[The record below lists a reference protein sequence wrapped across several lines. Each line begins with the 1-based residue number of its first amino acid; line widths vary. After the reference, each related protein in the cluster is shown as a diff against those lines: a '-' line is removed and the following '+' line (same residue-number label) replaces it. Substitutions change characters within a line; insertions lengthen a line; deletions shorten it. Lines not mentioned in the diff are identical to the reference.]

1 MDAETYREPSVAF
14 HFQRQRINQLLT
26 KAANYPL
33 VVICAGAGFG
43 KTSAVNDFVRGLKT
57 PVGWTQLTERDNIGA
72 RFWENFVSST
82 IQVGAGYAKAVK
94 ALGFP
99 DTDEKV
105 SRFHTI
111 LRTQFEGSRR
121 IHVFDGFHFIDNPA
135 VIYLAESCVSDDLPL
150 GSSAFFITRSTS
162 NMNIAGFVSNGRMFD
177 ISEDDLRFT
186 ESELA
191 GYFKEQ
197 GISPHPDELREIYE
211 DTGGWAFAINLIA
224 RSYQRAPSYRG
235 FLRNAMKTNISSLME
250 AEFNNGT
257 SERLQ
262 RFLIRLSLV
271 ERLSVE
277 LVTLLAGGD
286 TETLQELNRYNTYV
300 RLDTYTDSYLIHH
313 FFLEYLREKQT
324 LLTQKETLDTYK
336 IAAEWCNINGI
347 KIDALTYYEKTGDYK
362 SIVEI
367 FYDLPTQI
375 PHDIARYTT
384 EIFDRAPE
392 EAFDTVPLLAAL
404 RVRSIMRLGFMKQA
418 AMLIDKYEERYIN
431 LPKDSQFRNY
441 TLGGL
446 YYCKGILGTMQCTSS
461 DRYDFDIAF
470 ERMDEC
476 LSLTPLDPKS
486 MTGYPVGPWISLA
499 GSERKGAQQEY
510 IDALSRSEAHVSHCM
525 DGTMTGMTDLARGE
539 LMFHQGKVSDAEPV
553 FVYGVERALERG
565 QYEIAH
571 MGMGYLLRIATY
583 QGNFEKAEQ
592 TVKDMLPLLEESS
605 YNNRFVIYDIS
616 IGWYYTYLE
625 LPELV
630 PNWLKEKFA
639 TYSHPYYLEN
649 FGNRIKARYYYL
661 MRNYAQLLAYM
672 REQRQREAILYG
684 RVEMLAMEA
693 CVYYL
698 TREKRKA
705 LEVLKEA
712 YDKASPN
719 GIIMA
724 FINRGKDMRTLCSAA
739 LKEPGYDVPAEWLEM
754 IRSKS
759 SSYAKR
765 QSHIISEYKRAYD
778 IAEGAAMTQRETDI
792 IIDLSHGLSH
802 TEIAVSRCISVNT
815 VKTVINTIH
824 KKLKTENISDMIRV
838 AVKNKLI

>member
-1 MDAETYREPSVAF
+1 MDADMYRDSSVSF

-43 KTSAVNDFVRGLKT
+43 KTSAVNDFMRGLGI

-72 RFWENFVSST
+72 RFWENFISST
-82 IQVGAGYAKAVK
+82 VQVSAGYAKAVK

-99 DTDEKV
+99 DTDEKIN
-105 SRFHTI
+105 RFHSI
-111 LRTQFEGSRR
+111 LRTQFGANRR
-121 IHVFDGFHFIDNPA
+121 IHVFDDFHFIDDPA
-135 VIYLAESCVSDDLPL
+135 MIYLAESCINDLPK
-150 GSSAFFITRSTS
+150 GSSVFFLTRSTA
-162 NMNIAGFVSNGRMFD
+162 NMNIAGFVSKGRMFD
-177 ISEDDLRFT
+177 ISEEDLRFT

-191 GYFKEQ
+191 SFFKVQ

-250 AEFNNGT
+250 AEFLNGP

-277 LVTLLAGGD
+277 LVGLLAGND
-286 TETLQELNRYNTYV
+286 AELLSELKRYNTYV
-300 RLDTYTDSYLIHH
+300 RLDSYTDSYLIHH
-313 FFLEYLREKQT
+313 FFLEHLREKQR
-324 LLTQKETLDTYK
+324 LLTQEEKLETYR
-336 IAAEWCNINGI
+336 IAAKWCNANGI
-347 KIDALTYYEKTGDYK
+347 KIDALTYYEKTGDYN

-375 PHDIARYTT
+375 PFDIARFTT
-384 EIFDRAPE
+384 EIFNRAPE
-392 EAFDTVPLLAAL
+392 EAYDKVPLLAAM
-404 RVRSIMRLGFMKQA
+404 RVRSIMRLGHMDQA
-418 AMLIDKYEERYIN
+418 AALIDKYEERFLR
-431 LPKDSQFRNY
+431 LPKDSLFRNY
-441 TLGGL
+441 TLGGI
-446 YYCKGILGTMQCTSS
+446 YYCKGILETMQCTTS
-461 DRYDFDIAF
+461 DKYEFDIAF
-470 ERMDEC
+470 AKMDEC
-476 LSLTPLDPKS
+476 LSLTPLDPRA

-499 GSERKGAQQEY
+499 GAERIGAQQEY
-510 IDALSRSEAHVSHCM
+510 IEALSRSEAHVSRCM
-525 DGTMTGMTDLARGE
+525 NGTMTGMTDLARGE
-539 LMFHQGKVSDAEPV
+539 LLFHQGKVADAEPAL
-553 FVYGVERALERG
+553 VYGVQRALERG
-565 QYEIAH
+565 QFEIAH
-571 MGMGYLLRIATY
+571 MGMGYLLRVATY
-583 QGNFEKAEQ
+583 QGNYEKAEQ
-592 TVKDMLPLLEESS
+592 AVRDMLPLLDESS
-605 YNNRFVIYDIS
+605 YNNRYVIYDIS

-630 PNWLKEKFA
+630 PNWLKEKFS

-672 REQRQREAILYG
+672 REQKHREAILYG

-698 TREKRKA
+698 SREKSKA

-712 YDKASPN
+712 YDKGAPN

-724 FINRGKDMRTLCSAA
+724 MISRGKDMRTLCSAA
-739 LKEPGYDVPAEWLEM
+739 LKEPGYDVPADWLEM

-765 QSHIISEYKRAYD
+765 QSHIISEYKRAND
-778 IAEGAAMTQRETDI
+778 IAEGAALTQRETDI
-792 IIDLSHGLSH
+792 ITDLSHGLSH
-802 TEIAVSRCISVNT
+802 TEIAVSRSISVNT
-815 VKTVINTIH
+815 VKTVISTIH
-824 KKLKTENISDMIRV
+824 KKLKTESITDMIRV
-838 AVKNKLI
+838 AAKNKLI

>member
-1 MDAETYREPSVAF
+1 MDSETYRDPPVPY
-14 HFQRQRINQLLT
+14 HFQRQRINQLIA
-26 KAANYPL
+26 KATSYPL
-33 VVICAGAGFG
+33 VVVSAGAGFG
-43 KTSAVNDFVRGLKT
+43 KTSAVNDFVRGLGV
-57 PVGWTQLTERDNIGA
+57 PVGWTQLTERDNIGT
-72 RFWENFVSST
+72 RFWENFISST
-82 IQVGAGYAKAVK
+82 MQVSAGYAKAVK

-99 DTDEKV
+99 DTDEKIN
-105 SRFHTI
+105 RFHSI

-121 IHVFDGFHFIDNPA
+121 IHIFDDFHFINDPA
-135 VIYLAESCVSDDLPL
+135 IIYLVESCVSDDLPL
-150 GSSAFFITRSTS
+150 GSSAFFITRSTV
-162 NMNIAGFVSNGRMFD
+162 NMNIASFVSKGRMFD

-211 DTGGWAFAINLIA
+211 DTGGWAFAVNLIA

-250 AEFNNGT
+250 AEFYNGT

-262 RFLIRLSLV
+262 RFLIRLSLI

-277 LVTLLAGGD
+277 LVNLLAGGD
-286 TETLQELNRYNTYV
+286 TDMLSELKRYNTYV
-300 RLDTYTDSYLIHH
+300 RLDAYTDSYLIQR

-324 LLTQKETLDTYK
+324 LLTCEEKLETYK
-336 IAAEWCNINGI
+336 AAAEWCDSNGI
-347 KIDALTYYEKTGDYK
+347 KIDALTYYEKTGDYE

-367 FYDLPTQI
+367 FFDLPTQI
-375 PHDIARYTT
+375 PYDIARYTT

-392 EAFDTVPLLAAL
+392 EAYCRVPLLAAM
-404 RVRSIMRLGFMKQA
+404 RVRSIMRLGLMPKA
-418 AMLIDKYEERYIN
+418 RAMIDHYEKKYIS
-431 LPKDSQFRNY
+431 LPKDSLFRNY

-446 YYCKGILGTMQCTSS
+446 YYCKGIMETMMCTTT
-461 DRYDFDIAF
+461 DKYDFDLSF
-470 ERMDEC
+470 KKMDEC

-486 MTGYPVGPWISLA
+486 LSGYPVGPWISLA
-499 GSERKGAQQEY
+499 GSERKGAPQAY
-510 IDALSRSEAHVSHCM
+510 IDALSRSEVYVSHCM
-525 DGTMTGMTDLARGE
+525 YGTMTGMTDLARGE
-539 LMFHQGKVSDAEPV
+539 LLFHQGKVSDAEPV
-553 FVYGVERALERG
+553 FVFGVERALERG

-571 MGMGYLLRIATY
+571 MGLGYLLRIAAY
-583 QGNFEKAEQ
+583 QGNFEKVEQ
-592 TVKDMLPLLEESS
+592 AIKDMQPLLEESS

-661 MRNYAQLLAYM
+661 TRNYAQLLAYM
-672 REQRQREAILYG
+672 REQHQREAILYG
-684 RVEMLAMEA
+684 RVEMLTMEA

-698 TREKRKA
+698 SKEKRKA
-705 LEVLKEA
+705 LEALKEA
-712 YDKASPN
+712 YDKAAPN

-724 FINRGKDMRTLCSAA
+724 FVNRGKDMRTLCSAA
-739 LKEPGYDVPAEWLEM
+739 LKEPGYDVPSDWLEM
-754 IRSKS
+754 VRSKS

-765 QSHIISEYKRAYD
+765 QSHIISEYKRAND
-778 IAEGAAMTQRETDI
+778 IAESAAMTQREIDI

-802 TEIAVSRCISVNT
+802 SEIAVSRCISINT
-815 VKTVINTIH
+815 VKTVISTIH
-824 KKLKTENISDMIRV
+824 KKLKTENNTDMIR
-838 AVKNKLI
+838 AAIKQKLI